1 MTAFVL
7 GNGVS
12 RESISV
18 AELVQRGAVYGCN
31 LLYLEPGIRVIV
43 ATDRA
48 IADRI
53 QDTGYARA
61 NRFYTRRPRPDTGAL
76 AVPRDYHGFSSGPT
90 AVALALE
97 DHCDPI
103 YLLGFDMGPD
113 ALGQFNN
120 VYAGQEFYKAQ
131 GSTPTYVGNWCRQ
144 LIEIMGRNPGRR
156 FVRVCGE
163 TTARLPELDRVKNL
177 EHVSMDQFRSRINM

>member
-12 RESISV
+12 RRDIPVSS
-18 AELVQRGAVYGCN
+18 LTPRGAVYGCN
-31 LLYLEPGIRVIV
+31 LLYQEPGVRVIV

-53 QDTGYARA
+53 QDTGYARV
-61 NRFYTRRPRPDTGAL
+61 NRFYTRRPRADSGAL
-76 AVPRDYHGFSSGPT
+76 PVPREYHGFSSGPI
-90 AVALALE
+90 AVSLAAQ

-113 ALGQFNN
+113 LHGQFNN
-120 VYAGQEFYKAQ
+120 VYAGQEFYKVP

-144 LIEIMGRNPGRR
+144 IAEILAHNPDRR
-156 FVRVCGE
+156 FVRVCGA
-163 TTARLPELDRVKNL
+163 TTARLPELDRRPNL
-177 EHVSMDQFRSRINM
+177 EHIDIAQFRLRINI